1 MKDIRNYEKLFIKLL
16 KIKCDGEFVR
26 ICLIYN
32 LTPKFVKYKLWN
44 KAYMKKKIYQ
54 QHQRHYLQFEYHNK
68 FKQVYK
74 LEAENKKLLL
84 TINTK
89 TGLRMGRHGL
99 KQKEETKIKSIH
111 KDKIQRLSKGNVEL
125 EQVDIKKVVHNIS
138 SRELSAEEESIL
150 SK

>member
-44 KAYMKKKIYQ
+44 KAYMKKKIYK

-68 FKQVYK
+68 FKQVNK

-84 TINTK
+84 TINNK
-89 TGLRMGRHGL
+89 INAFEQKLLKQHFDRL

-111 KDKIQRLSKGNVEL
+111 KD
-125 EQVDIKKVVHNIS
+125 
-138 SRELSAEEESIL
+138 
-150 SK
+150 